1 MKILFF
7 GDIDGKIGRSAVA
20 KVLPVWQKKYHPD
33 IIIANADNVTHGRG
47 MNRKHFDF
55 LSDLGINIF
64 TAGDHTLERKE
75 TEELLN
81 FSDVKVLRPY
91 NLVGDFAGRGE
102 AIFSIRKKNLLMI
115 SLLGRVFM
123 DEPTTNP
130 FIAIDSILAK
140 YKPSNYDLVIVD
152 LHAEATSEKHAFAW
166 YVDGR
171 VNAVFGTH
179 THVQTADERILPK
192 GTATISDVGFCGAMD
207 SVIGVDKKE
216 IINHFVTGK
225 NFVLKIPEQGV
236 AQVNAALVEFDK
248 NKKAK
253 NIKRLQAKVMIKK

>member
-7 GDIDGKIGRSAVA
+7 GDIDGKIGRKAVA
-20 KVLPVWQKKYHPD
+20 KILPRWQKKYRPD

-47 MNRKHFDF
+47 MNQRHFDY
-55 LSDLGINIF
+55 LSELGIDIF

-75 TEELLN
+75 AEALLN
-81 FSDVKVLRPY
+81 SSEIVVLRPF
-91 NLVGDFAGRGE
+91 NLEGDFPGRGE
-102 AIFSIRKKNLLMI
+102 AIFSIRQKKLLVI

-123 DEPTTNP
+123 DEPVSNP
-130 FIAIDSILAK
+130 FQAIDSILDK
-140 YKPSNYDLVIVD
+140 YKSSEYDLAIVD

-192 GTATISDVGFCGAMD
+192 GTAAISDVGFCGAID

-216 IINHFVTGK
+216 IINHFLTGK
-225 NFVLKIPEQGV
+225 NFILKIPEFGP
-236 AQVNAALVEFDK
+236 AQVNGVLVEFGK
-248 NKKAK
+248 NKIAK
-253 NIKRLQAKVMIKK
+253 KIKRLQEKVIIK

>member
-1 MKILFF
+1 MKVLFF
-7 GDIDGKIGRSAVA
+7 GDIDGKIGRNAVA
-20 KVLPVWQKKYHPD
+20 KVLPVWQKKYQPD

-55 LSDLGINIF
+55 LSDLGVDIF

-75 TEELLN
+75 AEELLN
-81 FSDVKVLRPY
+81 TSDIKVLRPY
-91 NLVGDFAGRGE
+91 NLEGDYVGRGE
-102 AIFSIRKKNLLMI
+102 AIFSIRKKRLLMI

-123 DEPTTNP
+123 DEPTFNP
-130 FIAIDSILAK
+130 FQAIDSILEK
-140 YKPSNYDLVIVD
+140 YSADDYDLVIVD

-192 GTATISDVGFCGAMD
+192 GTAAISDVGFCGASD

-216 IINHFVTGK
+216 IINHFLTGK
-225 NFVLKIPEQGV
+225 NFVLKIPEHGA
-236 AQVNAALVEFDK
+236 AQVNAVFVEFNK

-253 NIKRLQAKVMIKK
+253 NIKRLQEKVIIKK